1 MREKLS
7 KMSTVSA
14 CKVAMGI
21 AMANVVLCNKTISM
35 EENIDEETKLV
46 NEDWLKE
53 KKNNNSSLV
62 LKLFLKKN
70 DSEFSSVDET
80 ININIKNENGKDII
94 CNADEVENF
103 LSLNEK
109 KWALFEI
116 KNKNEN
122 ENKKKYLYCSD
133 IDSPFKENVG
143 DYGMFQKIE
152 DIEEVNVVVCDSIN
166 VKRTSAMF
174 ALCKNLVSLNLKKL
188 NTQNVED
195 MRNMFGFCNKLK
207 NVFLFENVTKVVN
220 MAYLFNN
227 CYLLETINGLKEW
240 NTKNVCVVS
249 NMFNGCR
256 NLKKIENLEKW
267 DLSNVEDL
275 SYMFANCQ
283 KLEEIVGI
291 EKWNAPYIN
300 NVEKMFYNCENLKSL
315 NLSWVN
321 VEKIDKCDET
331 FGKCKKLT
339 NLIFKTDFENKKQ
352 ELLNKF
358 QIENPGICCFL
369 G

>member
-227 CYLLETINGLKEW
+227 CNSLETINGW
-240 NTKNVCVVS
+240 NDWEMKNVCEVS
-249 NMFNGCR
+249 N
-256 NLKKIENLEKW
+256 
-267 DLSNVEDL
+267 
-275 SYMFANCQ
+275 MFANCQ
-283 KLEEIVGI
+283 NLKEIVGI
-291 EKWNAPYIN
+291 EKWNAP
-300 NVEKMFYNCENLKSL
+300 NVCNMEKMFYNCRNLESL

-321 VEKIDKCDET
+321 VKNINNWEKT
-331 FGKCKKLT
+331 FGGCQKLT
-339 NLIFKTDFENKKQ
+339 NFIFKKEFEDQKQ
-352 ELLNKF
+352 DLLNKL
-358 QIENPGICCFL
+358 QIKNPGFCCFIE
-369 G
+369 

>member
-1 MREKLS
+1 M
-7 KMSTVSA
+7 
-14 CKVAMGI
+14 CI

-122 ENKKKYLYCSD
+122 EIKYLYCSD

-174 ALCKNLVSLNLKKL
+174 ALCRNLVSLNLKNL
-188 NTQNVED
+188 NTQNVDD
-195 MRNMFGFCNKLK
+195 MRNMFAFCNKLK
-207 NVFLFENVTKVVN
+207 NVFLFESVSNVVN
-220 MAYLFNN
+220 MAYLFHN
-227 CYLLETINGLKEW
+227 CNLLETINGW
-240 NTKNVCVVS
+240 NDWEMKSVCEVS
-249 NMFNGCR
+249 N
-256 NLKKIENLEKW
+256 
-267 DLSNVEDL
+267 
-275 SYMFANCQ
+275 MFANCQ
-283 KLEEIVGI
+283 NLKEIVGI
-291 EKWNAPYIN
+291 EKWNAPKVR
-300 NVEKMFYNCENLKSL
+300 NVEKMFYNCRNLESL

-321 VEKIDKCDET
+321 VKNIDKCDNT
-331 FGKCKKLT
+331 FGKCKKLKKF
-339 NLIFKTDFENKKQ
+339 IIKKDFEDQKQ

-358 QIENPGICCFL
+358 QIKNPGFCCVFE
-369 G
+369 

>member
-7 KMSTVSA
+7 KMSTVSV

-152 DIEEVNVVVCDSIN
+152 DIEEVNVVVCDSIK
-166 VKRTSAMF
+166 VERTSAMF

-195 MRNMFGFCNKLK
+195 MRNMFGSCNKLK

-227 CYLLETINGLKEW
+227 CYSLETINGLKEW

-300 NVEKMFYNCENLKSL
+300 NVEKMFYNCGNLESL

-321 VEKIDKCDET
+321 VVFIDNCDKMLSGCTKLKEL
-331 FGKCKKLT
+331 KLKK
-339 NLIFKTDFENKKQ
+339 KFEDQKQ
-352 ELLNKF
+352 KLLNKL
-358 QIENPGICCFL
+358 QIKNPGICCFL
-369 G
+369 D

>member
-1 MREKLS
+1 
-7 KMSTVSA
+7 MSIVSV
-14 CKVAMGI
+14 CKAAMCI

-249 NMFNGCR
+249 NMF
-256 NLKKIENLEKW
+256 
-267 DLSNVEDL
+267 
-275 SYMFANCQ
+275 ANCQ
-283 KLEEIVGI
+283 NLKEIVGI
-291 EKWNAPYIN
+291 EKWNAPKVRN
-300 NVEKMFYNCENLKSL
+300 MEKMFYNCKNLESL

-321 VEKIDKCDET
+321 VKNIDNWKKT
-331 FGKCKKLT
+331 FGGCQKLT
-339 NLIFKTDFENKKQ
+339 NLIFKKDFEDQKQ

-358 QIENPGICCFL
+358 QIKNPRFCCVFE
-369 G
+369 

>member
-1 MREKLS
+1 
-7 KMSTVSA
+7 
-14 CKVAMGI
+14 
-21 AMANVVLCNKTISM
+21 
-35 EENIDEETKLV
+35 
-46 NEDWLKE
+46 
-53 KKNNNSSLV
+53 
-62 LKLFLKKN
+62 
-70 DSEFSSVDET
+70 
-80 ININIKNENGKDII
+80 
-94 CNADEVENF
+94 
-103 LSLNEK
+103 
-109 KWALFEI
+109 
-116 KNKNEN
+116 
-122 ENKKKYLYCSD
+122 
-133 IDSPFKENVG
+133 
-143 DYGMFQKIE
+143 MFQKIE

-240 NTKNVCVVS
+240 NTKSVIEVS

-267 DLSNVEDL
+267 DLSNVKNL
-275 SYMFANCQ
+275 SCMFANCQ
-283 KLEEIVGI
+283 KLEEIFGI
-291 EKWNAPYIN
+291 EKWNAIN
-300 NVEKMFYNCENLKSL
+300 VDNMERMFFKCEKLKSL

-321 VEKIDKCDET
+321 VENINNCVET
-331 FGKCKKLT
+331 LGKCKNLT